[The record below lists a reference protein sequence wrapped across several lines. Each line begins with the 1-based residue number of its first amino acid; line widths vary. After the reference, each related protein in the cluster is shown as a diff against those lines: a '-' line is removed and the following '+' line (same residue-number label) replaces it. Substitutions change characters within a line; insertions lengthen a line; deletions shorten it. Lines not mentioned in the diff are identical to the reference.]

1 MGDIQRHLTILF
13 RENKLNGEH
22 LILLKKLSWMVRT
35 MSIFVKSILII
46 LAAAL
51 LLPVLTSGVGNVEYR
66 PAEKVAEDLF
76 NKGIGKPWVGGDP
89 FKSTSGTDHAWV
101 RGASTP
107 STSYQIM
114 GYLDVCSG
122 LIIAPD
128 AGNSILVKP
137 GAGYYPV
144 YACFN
149 GGKMTGLFI
158 DFSSSGLIKG
168 G

>member
-1 MGDIQRHLTILF
+1 
-13 RENKLNGEH
+13 
-22 LILLKKLSWMVRT
+22 
-35 MSIFVKSILII
+35 MSIFGKSILFI
-46 LAAAL
+46 LVAAL
-51 LLPVLTSGVGNVEYR
+51 LLPVLTLAAGNVEYR

-89 FKSTSGTDHAWV
+89 FKSTSGMDHAWV
-101 RGASTP
+101 HGAPTP
-107 STSYQIM
+107 TTSYQIM

-144 YACFN
+144 YACFH

-158 DFSSSGLIKG
+158 DFSSSGLIRG